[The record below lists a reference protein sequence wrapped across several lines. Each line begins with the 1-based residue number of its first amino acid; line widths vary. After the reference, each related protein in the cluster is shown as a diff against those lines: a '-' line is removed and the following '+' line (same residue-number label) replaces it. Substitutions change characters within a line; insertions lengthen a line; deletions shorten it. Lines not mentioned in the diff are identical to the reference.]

1 MKWVKTLSEPEIG
14 VLVQSLQAVVVKRP
28 YIIFLSG
35 TLGAGKTAFIRHWL
49 MALGVHEH
57 VASPTYSIVQTYTIA
72 DEPLPHFD
80 CYRLSGAEM
89 LYDMGVEDY
98 LSDNMLVE
106 WAENGMDSLV
116 KPDLTIDIAFS
127 SDDDSSRV
135 YTIASYTSDITLN

>member
-1 MKWVKTLSEPEIG
+1 
-14 VLVQSLQAVVVKRP
+14 
-28 YIIFLSG
+28 
-35 TLGAGKTAFIRHWL
+35 

-72 DEPLPHFD
+72 DEPLHHFD